1 LKKAMIRPTCCT
13 PKLLI
18 LFRIVL
24 LGRKDTHLGFSF
36 AAFSNKCPQN
46 DTKKD
51 TRKSALFVVV
61 GVLTILLGLLFFFD
75 NELNLH
81 DIYATVLFAIGI
93 VILLAGIYG
102 VCFLYNIR
110 LRRH

>member
-1 LKKAMIRPTCCT
+1 LKKAMIPPTRCT
-13 PKLLI
+13 PKLFMV
-18 LFRIVL
+18 FRIVL
-24 LGRKDTHLGFSF
+24 LGRKDAHRGFAF
-36 AAFSNKCPQN
+36 AAFSNSCPQN

-51 TRKSALFVVV
+51 TGKSALFVVV
-61 GVLTILLGLLFFFD
+61 GLLTILLGVLFFFD
-75 NELNLH
+75 SELNLH

-93 VILLAGIYG
+93 VVLLAGIYS